1 MIFGYIVLGVLAPII
16 LNLIH
21 LIVGIYVVT
30 QRGNI
35 VSLGFTGIS
44 LLTKSVAMIYFTWL
58 GVSWLHLD
66 FRVFVPLL
74 FSFRAH
80 ISLFHLSTP
89 SHHISRTR

>member
-74 FSFRAH
+74 
-80 ISLFHLSTP
+80 T
-89 SHHISRTR
+89 